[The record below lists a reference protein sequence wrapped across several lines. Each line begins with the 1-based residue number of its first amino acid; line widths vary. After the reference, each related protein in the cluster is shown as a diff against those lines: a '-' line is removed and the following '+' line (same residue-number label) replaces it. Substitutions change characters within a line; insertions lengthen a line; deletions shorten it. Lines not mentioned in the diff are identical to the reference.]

1 MTRGNAAAQRR
12 VAQPAANDIRR
23 PGFDTDSGRRC
34 VLGRRLF
41 PMLPKMAFAVSI
53 DRRRIGGDIPTG
65 ARLIFPIPV
74 RRVSDHSLTGGGAR
88 RKQGEIRNFFRFI

>member
-1 MTRGNAAAQRR
+1 
-12 VAQPAANDIRR
+12 
-23 PGFDTDSGRRC
+23 
-34 VLGRRLF
+34 
-41 PMLPKMAFAVSI
+41 MAFAVSI